1 MMNEAFIIPKWPV
14 PENIRAIQTTRN
26 VAISLEKYSS
36 LNLNNNAGETK
47 EHGEVNYNNLL
58 NILPS
63 DPIWLNQIHS
73 DKSEEL
79 PSKKILNCDASYTY
93 HKKIVCAVKTADCLP
108 IFVTNF
114 DGSFVALIHAGW
126 KGMLNGVI
134 EKTLDKIRS
143 PSEIIVWLGPCIGQ
157 ESFEVGND
165 IYDLF
170 LQKDI
175 DTKKAFKFLNNR
187 YYLDLAKAAKLKLNY
202 LDITNISGVGVTENF
217 CTFRDQKK
225 FFSYRR
231 DGKTGRM
238 ASLLWIDS

>member
-1 MMNEAFIIPKWPV
+1 MNENFIIPDWPA
-14 PENIRAIQTTRN
+14 PKNIRAIQTTRN
-26 VAISLEKYSS
+26 GGISLGKYSS
-36 LNLNNNAGETK
+36 MNLSSNVDDFK
-47 EHGEVNYNNLL
+47 EHVKDNNIKLL
-58 NILPS
+58 NFLPS
-63 DPIWLNQIHS
+63 EPFWLNQIHS

-93 HKKIVCAVKTADCLP
+93 NKKIVCAVRTADCLP

-114 DGSFVALIHAGW
+114 DGSFVSLIHAGW